1 MLSQLIR
8 PQRESSYV
16 KHHHCE
22 SGFASLVVLL
32 GFVFAIR
39 CTCNGILTAAAGN
52 DVDTMHHFLGSHNYV
67 PGIPSSFPHNG
78 VICLG

>member
-1 MLSQLIR
+1 MLSQLIC
-8 PQRESSYV
+8 PQRESNYV
-16 KHHHCE
+16 KHHCE
-22 SGFASLVVLL
+22 SGFALLVVLL

-52 DVDTMHHFLGSHNYV
+52 DVDAMHHFLGSHNYV

-78 VICLG
+78 AICLG